1 MICRGKAFR
10 SRETVEFE
18 GKLEASLSNDL
29 GNRVG
34 FTFVEML
41 ENTYGSSCDR
51 VESIFFS
58 LLFKFNFQ

>member
-1 MICRGKAFR
+1 M
-10 SRETVEFE
+10 EFE

-51 VESIFFS
+51 VESILFLF
-58 LLFKFNFQ
+58 LLFKFNFE